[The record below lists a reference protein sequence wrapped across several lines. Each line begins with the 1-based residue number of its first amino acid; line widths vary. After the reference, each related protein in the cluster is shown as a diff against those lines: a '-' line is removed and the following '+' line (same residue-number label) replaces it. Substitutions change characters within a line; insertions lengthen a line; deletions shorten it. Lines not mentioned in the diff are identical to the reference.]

1 MQQGVLV
8 IPTMQT
14 LWWESTLLVRKPAFG
29 RGWWC
34 LSASSQHHWFT
45 ETDAFKEV
53 RLPTWAFARSRTIW
67 VYGRFRCKMLNWT
80 FSDLDHP
87 YIGQDDKCSIQRQWP
102 TVPRLVERRHI
113 NTMTTLLSSES
124 SELKNTSGAEAKA
137 RDDEELVRVQGQGQ
151 ERSDIG
157 PENLHHSDVQKH
169 ARKQW
174 SYTHLAETTDRVLYN
189 SQTADSDPKSWLW
202 PNRVA

>member
-1 MQQGVLV
+1 MSQLKSDNSNDTHDCTRVHDDDLDAEIEPSGESMYNNGKGITVSMAFTPLLPPPATGEKRRKNAKSQPINRALF
-8 IPTMQT
+8 IHEDLT
-14 LWWESTLLVRKPAFG
+14 LENLLDTTFEQYDV
-29 RGWWC
+29 
-34 LSASSQHHWFT
+34 S
-45 ETDAFKEV
+45 D
-53 RLPTWAFARSRTIW
+53 
-67 VYGRFRCKMLNWT
+67 KMMY
-80 FSDLDHP
+80 DLDHP

-113 NTMTTLLSSES
+113 NMMTTLLSSES

-169 ARKQW
+169 ARKQ
-174 SYTHLAETTDRVLYN
+174 
-189 SQTADSDPKSWLW
+189 
-202 PNRVA
+202 